1 MRVETD
7 ELMSIGRFARLTGL
21 SVKALRHYDELGLLR
36 PAQVDTWTGYRWYA
50 QEQGAD
56 AAAIRRLRELQLPL
70 DEVGALLHADETAV
84 REGLAAHRARL
95 EGGLVETRR
104 ILAELDRLI
113 EGKEPLVSQKALEV
127 TLEQEPALRV
137 AVVRDRVHV
146 DEMLSHVPATVDRV
160 GAWLIRR
167 GSATG
172 PPMSIYLDNENETLD
187 VEVGWPVGPDV
198 EGDERVAI
206 RELPAARAAVH
217 VHCGP
222 YDELASVYGPLGDWI
237 EAQGLQPA
245 GPPRESYVTDPDR
258 HPDPS
263 EWRTRIAWPVA

>member
-50 QEQGAD
+50 QEQRAD

-104 ILAELDRLI
+104 ILAELDRPGPPGAFTPPTRTATPPRRGGGRGARGGGRTHSPARGPGGGGG
-113 EGKEPLVSQKALEV
+113 GKPGVPPSSNR
-127 TLEQEPALRV
+127 ALRYGYRS
-137 AVVRDRVHV
+137 VRARRARR
-146 DEMLSHVPATVDRV
+146 SSSPRGSVPA
-160 GAWLIRR
+160 
-167 GSATG
+167 
-172 PPMSIYLDNENETLD
+172 
-187 VEVGWPVGPDV
+187 
-198 EGDERVAI
+198 
-206 RELPAARAAVH
+206 
-217 VHCGP
+217 
-222 YDELASVYGPLGDWI
+222 
-237 EAQGLQPA
+237 
-245 GPPRESYVTDPDR
+245 
-258 HPDPS
+258 
-263 EWRTRIAWPVA
+263 